1 MIITNDRD
9 FSPIGETIIEVS
21 ELEELSQELIDG
33 FIDAQIK
40 RPYDIRS
47 NFVENFTE
55 EYEKLM
61 IVQSDDDEAI
71 RSLRS
76 DAREFYDDIITR
88 IDKRYKLDIDFDII
102 EELDFSGI
110 KNVCEALYEF
120 FIVNYTKNIAKYLA
134 RVTLTNREDIV
145 NELTSRTEI
154 KDVSTIGQIEKL
166 GDNEY
171 ATIMA
176 NINDTMSIA
185 KSIEIDPLDFI
196 ALFNADHF
204 DVAVIQSCI
213 ENHLINGDF
222 VGNFVGY
229 IFGDAQDYIYD
240 EVVAAVQQR
249 ILKSYYDEFGG
260 N

>member
-61 IVQSDDDEAI
+61 IVQSDDDEALAT
-71 RSLRS
+71 LRA
-76 DAREFYDDIITR
+76 DAREFYEDIIAR
-88 IDKRYKLDIDFDII
+88 IDKRYKLDIDFDVV
-102 EELDFSGI
+102 EELDFSGV

-134 RVTLTNREDIV
+134 RITMANREEIV
-145 NELTSRTEI
+145 NELNSRTEI

-166 GDNEY
+166 GDNDY
-171 ATIMA
+171 AVIMA
-176 NINDTMSIA
+176 NINDTLSIA
-185 KSIEIDPLDFI
+185 KSIMVDPLDFI
-196 ALFNADHF
+196 TLYNADHF
-204 DVAVIQSCI
+204 DVAVLQSCI
-213 ENHLINGDF
+213 ENHVINGDF
-222 VGNFVGY
+222 VGDFIGY

-240 EVVAAVQQR
+240 EVVASVQQR
-249 ILKSYYDEFGG
+249 ILKFYEDEFGG
-260 N
+260 

>member
-9 FSPIGETIIEVS
+9 FSPVGETIIEVS

-61 IVQSDDDEAI
+61 IVQSDDDEALAT
-71 RSLRS
+71 LRS
-76 DAREFYDDIITR
+76 DAREFYEDIIAR
-88 IDKRYKLDIDFDII
+88 IDKRYRLDIDFDVV
-102 EELDFSGI
+102 EELDFSGV

-134 RVTLTNREDIV
+134 RITMVNREDIV
-145 NELTSRTEI
+145 NELKSRTEI

-166 GDNEY
+166 GDNDY
-171 ATIMA
+171 AVIMA
-176 NINDTMSIA
+176 NINDTLSIA
-185 KSIEIDPLDFI
+185 KSIMVDPLDFI
-196 ALFNADHF
+196 ALYNADHF
-204 DVAVIQSCI
+204 DVAVLQSCI
-213 ENHLINGDF
+213 ENHVVNGDF
-222 VGNFVGY
+222 VGDFIGY
-229 IFGDAQDYIYD
+229 IFGDVQDYIYD
-240 EVVAAVQQR
+240 EVVASVQQR
-249 ILKSYYDEFGG
+249 ILKFYEEEFGG
-260 N
+260 